1 MRAEPIDDLD
11 QLFQQAQADL
21 PPQLKAR
28 LLAIPRI
35 EAAQHR
41 WDVQRIL
48 PFLTLLP
55 AACWLVFLYGPT
67 WVHKIIAGLQNI
79 RMPAFE
85 MPLPAWPAIPALE
98 MTLPAWPTLSP
109 MMILAGSTVLVV
121 LMTVGAWLYF
131 EHEGESV
138 AAYAQRLTAS
148 S

>member
-1 MRAEPIDDLD
+1 MKAEPIDNLD

-35 EAAQHR
+35 EAAQPR

-55 AACWLVFLYGPT
+55 AACWLAFRYGPT
-67 WVHKIIAGLQNI
+67 WVNKIIAGLQNI
-79 RMPAFE
+79 RMPVFE
-85 MPLPAWPAIPALE
+85 MPLPAWPAIPAME
-98 MTLPAWPTLSP
+98 ITLPALPALSP
-109 MMILAGSTVLVV
+109 MMILAGSAVLVI
-121 LMTVGAWLYF
+121 LMSVGAWLYF

>member
-1 MRAEPIDDLD
+1 MKVEPIDNLD

-21 PPQLKAR
+21 PSQLKAR
-28 LLAIPRI
+28 LLAIPRL
-35 EAAQHR
+35 EAAQPR

-55 AACWLVFLYGPT
+55 AACWLVFSYGPT
-67 WVHKIIAGLQNI
+67 LVHIIIAGLQNI

-85 MPLPAWPAIPALE
+85 MPLPAWPAIPALG
-98 MTLPAWPTLSP
+98 MTLPVLPAVSP
-109 MMILAGSTVLVV
+109 MMILAGSTVLVI
-121 LMTVGAWLYF
+121 LMSVGAWLYF
-131 EHEGESV
+131 EHEGASV